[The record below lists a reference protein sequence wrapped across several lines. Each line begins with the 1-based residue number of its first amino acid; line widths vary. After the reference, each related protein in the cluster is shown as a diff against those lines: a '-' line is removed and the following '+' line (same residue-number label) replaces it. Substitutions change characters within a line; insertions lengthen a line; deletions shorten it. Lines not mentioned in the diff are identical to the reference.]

1 MAYETILKDL
11 STVRPKWTPSQGRKS
26 FPSRDMS
33 ALERRE
39 IDRMVY
45 ELTEKE
51 VVIIEK
57 SN

>member
-1 MAYETILKDL
+1 MAHETILKDL
-11 STVRPKWTPSQGRKS
+11 SSICPKWTPSQGRKCFS
-26 FPSRDMS
+26 PRDMS

>member
-26 FPSRDMS
+26 FPSRNMS
-33 ALERRE
+33 ALERE
-39 IDRMVY
+39 IDGLLY
-45 ELTEKE
+45 ELTEEE